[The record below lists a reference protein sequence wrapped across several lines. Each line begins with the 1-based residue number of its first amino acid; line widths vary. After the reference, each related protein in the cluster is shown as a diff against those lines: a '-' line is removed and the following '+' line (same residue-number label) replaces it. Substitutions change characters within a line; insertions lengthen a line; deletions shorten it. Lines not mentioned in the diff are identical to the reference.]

1 MTAAQQQMLD
11 TAILRLL
18 DEQRTRLGLG
28 VEALDLQLSRFGFS
42 GATPDQIADRLDY
55 LARKELI
62 EEVRKEVHRANRSW
76 RITEAGIAH
85 LDHEG

>member
-1 MTAAQQQMLD
+1 MTPAQQQMLD

-28 VEALDLQLSRFGFS
+28 IEALDLQLARFGFS
-42 GATPDQIADRLDY
+42 GAKPEEIVERLDY
-55 LARKELI
+55 LERKELI

-76 RITEAGIAH
+76 RITGRGIDH